1 MSGLLL
7 SVMWAAV
14 IMGGLGLLFAT
25 ILAVAYRFLRVAEDP
40 RVEQVEGMLPG
51 SNCGACG
58 VPGCRAF
65 AEAVVSGSA
74 PPSQCTVSSAEG
86 IEAIADLLGVD
97 AGARVQRVARLHCAG
112 GAAHAGRVAS
122 YRGLAT
128 CQAAALVGGGGKAC
142 SWGCLGLADCDRA
155 CTFDAITMGADGLP
169 VVDIESCTA
178 CGACVDACPRSLFE
192 ILPLGLPL
200 LVQCSL
206 PLAGDDARTLCRVA
220 CDGCGRCAADAA
232 PGVIEM
238 RNELPVV
245 DPAAGERAELEATL
259 RCPTGAI
266 RWVTGA
272 QFALEE
278 PGIPSRRPHART
290 R

>member
-1 MSGLLL
+1 MMSVVL
-7 SVMWAAV
+7 AAV
-14 IMGGLGLLFAT
+14 IMGGLGLLLAT
-25 ILAVAYRFLRVAEDP
+25 VLAVAYRFLRVAEDP
-40 RVEQVEGMLPG
+40 RIEDVEGMLPG
-51 SNCGACG
+51 TNCGACG
-58 VPGCRAF
+58 QPGCRAF
-65 AEAVVSGSA
+65 AEQVVNGVA
-74 PPSQCTVSSAEG
+74 QPSSCTVSSAQG
-86 IEAIADLLGVD
+86 VEAIADYLGVD
-97 AGARVQRVARLHCAG
+97 AGARVLRVARLHCAG

-122 YRGLAT
+122 YQGLAT

-142 SWGCLGLADCDRA
+142 GHGCLGLGDCDRV
-155 CTFDAITMGADGLP
+155 CTFGAITMGDDGLP
-169 VVDIESCTA
+169 VVDIELCTA
-178 CGACVDACPRSLFE
+178 CGACVDACPRALFE
-192 ILPLGLPL
+192 ILPLDLPL

-206 PLAGDDARTLCRVA
+206 PLAGDAARDLCRVA
-220 CDGCGRCAADAA
+220 CDGCGRCAADAE

-245 DPAAGERAELEATL
+245 DPASGQRATLEATF

-278 PGIPSRRPHART
+278 PGVSSRRPHART

>member
-1 MSGLLL
+1 MT
-7 SVMWAAV
+7 SVATAAA
-14 IMGGLGLLFAT
+14 IMAGLGLLFAS

-51 SNCGACG
+51 TNCGACG
-58 VPGCRAF
+58 QPGCRAF
-65 AEAVVSGSA
+65 AEAVVTGGSA
-74 PPSQCTVSSAEG
+74 PSACTVSSSEG
-86 IEAIADLLGVD
+86 IEAIADFLGVD

-112 GAAHAGRVAS
+112 GAAHAGRVAD
-122 YRGLAT
+122 YQGLAT

-142 SWGCLGLADCDRA
+142 SWGCLGLSDCA
-155 CTFDAITMGADGLP
+155 AVCTFDAITMSSDGLP
-169 VVDIESCTA
+169 VVDIDRCTA
-178 CGACVDACPRSLFE
+178 CGACVDACPRGLFE
-192 ILPLGLPL
+192 ILPLDLPL

-206 PLAGDDARTLCRVA
+206 PLAGDAARLLCRVA
-220 CDGCGRCAADAA
+220 CDGCGRCAADAE

-238 RNELPVV
+238 RRELPVV
-245 DPAAGERAELEATL
+245 DPTAGDRARLEATL

-266 RWVTGA
+266 RWVAGA